1 MSVSRRAFVRNL
13 TSRAAAPSAMSIGAR
28 GREAWVAE
36 HWPDDHLSAVASAK
50 AQAQAADSNEQ
61 PAIRLS
67 SNENPLG
74 PSAAAIEAIER
85 AFIYSGRYP
94 MNAKPAMIDFR
105 TLIAT
110 RNGLK
115 AENVLLG
122 AGSGELL
129 DTAVRA
135 FTGPTKGLVSAL
147 PTFESPGRVAK
158 SMKVPLQ
165 EVPVDDQGRLDL
177 DKMAAAATGA
187 GLVFVCNP
195 NNPTGALRNA
205 DDITAMVT
213 RISQASPQ
221 TVILLDEAYND
232 YVTDSS
238 YATAVPLVSKFPNVI
253 VSRTLSKAHG
263 MAGLRLGYAVGNA
276 EVIGK
281 LGRWTMPY
289 NANAPVVAAGVVS
302 IQDEAQLA
310 REQRRNTEA
319 LKFTT
324 DFFRAA
330 GFKTSDSQANFIWV
344 NLGRPAREFGD
355 ACEKQGIQ
363 VGRPFPPFEK
373 THSRISIGT
382 MEEMQRAVGVFRSV
396 LGLTTPTAGGR

>member
-13 TSRAAAPSAMSIGAR
+13 TVRAAAPSATFIAAR
-28 GREAWVAE
+28 GREAWVGE
-36 HWPDDHLSAVASAK
+36 HGSDDQA
-50 AQAQAADSNEQ
+50 AQAPDANAPAAV
-61 PAIRLS
+61 RLS

-74 PSAAAIEAIER
+74 PSAVAIEAIER
-85 AFIYSGRYP
+85 AFAYSGRYP
-94 MNAKPAMIDFR
+94 MNAKPAMVDFR

-115 AENVLLG
+115 VENVLLG
-122 AGSGELL
+122 AGSGEIL

-135 FTGPTKGLVSAL
+135 FTGPSNGLVSAL
-147 PTFESPGRVAK
+147 PTFESPARVAK
-158 SMKVPLQ
+158 SLKVRLD
-165 EVPVDDQGRLDL
+165 EVPVDDAGRLDL
-177 DKMAAAATGA
+177 EKMAAAATGA

-195 NNPTGALRNA
+195 NNPTGAVRSA

-221 TVILLDEAYND
+221 TVILLDEAYHE

-263 MAGLRLGYAVGNA
+263 MAGLRLGYAIGNA
-276 EVIGK
+276 EVISK

-302 IQDEAQLA
+302 VQDEAQLA

-324 DFFRAA
+324 DFFRTA

-373 THSRISIGT
+373 THCRISIGT